1 MSKTVIISGGMLD
14 EGFAEKVLEANP
26 EAYIIAVDKGLEYLY
41 NHKIEPQYIVGDFD
55 SIDPKVIDYYR
66 KETNIPIRE
75 YNPVKDAT
83 DTEIALRLG
92 ITLGSK
98 EMILLGATGGR
109 IDHLWANVQTLSVAC
124 DAGVNACILDE
135 KNKIW
140 VTNKSCVLKK
150 SEAYGPYLSVFS
162 LEGEIYDFS
171 LEGTKWPLNHHD
183 LMPCDSLTVSN
194 QFVDD
199 EVKISFVNG
208 RLLLWKRKTDKRCIR
223 REKPDII
230 RKWYLVFLRKR
241 Y

>member
-14 EGFAEKVLEANP
+14 EGFTEKVLEANP

-92 ITLGSK
+92 ITLGS
-98 EMILLGATGGR
+98 E
-109 IDHLWANVQTLSVAC
+109 VQTLSVAC

-208 RLLLWKRKTDKRCIR
+208 RIVIMETKD
-223 REKPDII
+223 
-230 RKWYLVFLRKR
+230 
-241 Y
+241 

>member
-98 EMILLGATGGR
+98 EMILLGAT
-109 IDHLWANVQTLSVAC
+109 

-208 RLLLWKRKTDKRCIR
+208 RIVIMETKD
-223 REKPDII
+223 
-230 RKWYLVFLRKR
+230 
-241 Y
+241 

>member
-41 NHKIEPQYIVGDFD
+41 NHKIEPQYIDGDFD

-150 SEAYGPYLSVFS
+150 SEAYGPNLTVIS
-162 LEGEIYDFS
+162 LEGEIYEFS

-208 RLLLWKRKTDKRCIR
+208 RIVIMETKD
-223 REKPDII
+223 
-230 RKWYLVFLRKR
+230 
-241 Y
+241 

>member
-1 MSKTVIISGGMLD
+1 MTRDLQRRFLKQIRRLILS
-14 EGFAEKVLEANP
+14 
-26 EAYIIAVDKGLEYLY
+26 EYLY

-208 RLLLWKRKTDKRCIR
+208 RIVIMETKD
-223 REKPDII
+223 
-230 RKWYLVFLRKR
+230 
-241 Y
+241 

>member
-140 VTNKSCVLKK
+140 VTNKSCVLK
-150 SEAYGPYLSVFS
+150 
-162 LEGEIYDFS
+162 GEIYDFS

-208 RLLLWKRKTDKRCIR
+208 RIVIMETKD
-223 REKPDII
+223 
-230 RKWYLVFLRKR
+230 
-241 Y
+241 

>member
-1 MSKTVIISGGMLD
+1 MLD

-199 EVKISFVNG
+199 AVNISFVNG
-208 RLLLWKRKTDKRCIR
+208 RIVIMETKD
-223 REKPDII
+223 
-230 RKWYLVFLRKR
+230 
-241 Y
+241 

>member
-26 EAYIIAVDKGLEYLY
+26 EAYIIAVDKGLECLY

-208 RLLLWKRKTDKRCIR
+208 RIVIMETKD
-223 REKPDII
+223 
-230 RKWYLVFLRKR
+230 
-241 Y
+241 

>member
-26 EAYIIAVDKGLEYLY
+26 EAYIIAVDKGFEYLY

-208 RLLLWKRKTDKRCIR
+208 RIVIMETKD
-223 REKPDII
+223 
-230 RKWYLVFLRKR
+230 
-241 Y
+241 

>member
-1 MSKTVIISGGMLD
+1 M
-14 EGFAEKVLEANP
+14 
-26 EAYIIAVDKGLEYLY
+26 
-41 NHKIEPQYIVGDFD
+41 
-55 SIDPKVIDYYR
+55 
-66 KETNIPIRE
+66 
-75 YNPVKDAT
+75 
-83 DTEIALRLG
+83 
-92 ITLGSK
+92 
-98 EMILLGATGGR
+98 
-109 IDHLWANVQTLSVAC
+109 WANVQTLSVAC

-171 LEGTKWPLNHHD
+171 LEGTKWSLSHHD

-208 RLLLWKRKTDKRCIR
+208 RIVIMETKD
-223 REKPDII
+223 
-230 RKWYLVFLRKR
+230 
-241 Y
+241 

>member
-26 EAYIIAVDKGLEYLY
+26 EAYIIAVYKGLQYLY
-41 NHKIEPQYIVGDFD
+41 NHKIEPEYIVGDFD

-208 RLLLWKRKTDKRCIR
+208 RIVIMETKD
-223 REKPDII
+223 
-230 RKWYLVFLRKR
+230 
-241 Y
+241 

>member
-199 EVKISFVNG
+199 EGKISFVNG
-208 RLLLWKRKTDKRCIR
+208 RIVIMETKD
-223 REKPDII
+223 
-230 RKWYLVFLRKR
+230 
-241 Y
+241 

>member
-14 EGFAEKVLEANP
+14 EGFTEKVLEANP
-26 EAYIIAVDKGLEYLY
+26 EAYIIAVDKGPEYLY

-208 RLLLWKRKTDKRCIR
+208 RIVIMETKD
-223 REKPDII
+223 
-230 RKWYLVFLRKR
+230 
-241 Y
+241 

>member
-26 EAYIIAVDKGLEYLY
+26 EAYIIAVDKGLENLY

-208 RLLLWKRKTDKRCIR
+208 RIVIMETKD
-223 REKPDII
+223 
-230 RKWYLVFLRKR
+230 
-241 Y
+241 